1 MQVPQGDLKEVHI
14 SRLGTADDA
23 IKKSR
28 VPDAVYTFLLGHHF
42 HSTMRRSFFLPLS
55 FLLSTVLAAQAR
67 GGDLHAVI
75 EGRAPTIS
83 LGTFAG
89 GHFFAEGT
97 NLGVSSGSQAS
108 QGARSNAAAG
118 LRASFGVGRW
128 FQAEAEVLGLATDDR
143 TYQRKARILG
153 YRVNAL
159 AHMTTGDFR
168 PLVLVGAGA
177 MQVAV
182 TGADGNSGLV
192 HDTDAEVHA
201 GVGFDF
207 RLIDLL
213 SVRGDARVMQ
223 MPSKQNWG
231 LTTDVEATLGAVVT
245 FGGGAGAV
253 VRNRAPG
260 SSADAPQTSRGDV
273 AVVAAPV
280 AAPPVPPSPAVQGAQ
295 VSPVEMARTGESA
308 SSAEEPAAVALA
320 ADVRTV
326 SDLLERGKEI
336 KFEGANTKIAE
347 VSIPFLDELA
357 AALVKEP
364 GVRLEIV
371 SHTADS
377 GDAKKDLA
385 LSKRR
390 AEAVKYVLVGKGVS
404 AEQLVATGRG
414 AEDPIAP
421 NITRSGRMRNERV
434 DLHRAGV
441 R

>member
-1 MQVPQGDLKEVHI
+1 
-14 SRLGTADDA
+14 
-23 IKKSR
+23 
-28 VPDAVYTFLLGHHF
+28 
-42 HSTMRRSFFLPLS
+42 
-55 FLLSTVLAAQAR
+55 
-67 GGDLHAVI
+67 VI
-75 EGRAPTIS
+75 EGRAPTLS
-83 LGTFAG
+83 LGAFAG
-89 GHFFAEGT
+89 GHFFADGT
-97 NLGVSSGSQAS
+97 NLGVSPGSQAS
-108 QGARSNAAAG
+108 QGARSNVAAG
-118 LRASFGVGRW
+118 LRASFGLGRW
-128 FQAEAEVLGLATDDR
+128 FQAEAEVLGLATEDR

-153 YRVNAL
+153 YRFNAM
-159 AHMTTGDFR
+159 AHMMTGDFR
-168 PLVLVGAGA
+168 PFVLVGAGA
-177 MQVAV
+177 MQVALID
-182 TGADGNSGLV
+182 ADGNSGLV

-260 SSADAPQTSRGDV
+260 SAADAPQTSRRDE

-280 AAPPVPPSPAVQGAQ
+280 ARTPVTPSLLVQGAQ
-295 VSPVEMARTGESA
+295 DSPVEIACAGESA
-308 SSAEEPAAVALA
+308 SSAEEPVAVALA

-347 VSIPFLDELA
+347 ISVPFLDELA

-390 AEAVKYVLVGKGVS
+390 AEAVKYVLVGKGVGV
-404 AEQLVATGRG
+404 EQLVATGRG
-414 AEDPIAP
+414 SEDPIAP

-434 DLHRAGV
+434 ELHRAG
-441 R
+441 RH